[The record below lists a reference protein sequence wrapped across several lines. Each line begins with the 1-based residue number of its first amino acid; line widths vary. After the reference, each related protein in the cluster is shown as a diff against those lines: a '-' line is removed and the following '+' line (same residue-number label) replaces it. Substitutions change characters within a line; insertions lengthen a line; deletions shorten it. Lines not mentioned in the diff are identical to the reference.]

1 MMLAS
6 RHNGAQ
12 ARRTRV
18 ASRGRAARRAPVIA
32 LALILLVPV
41 TAAAADL
48 GDTLRG
54 SLPNFVRPSS
64 AIRWDGVVFGGQLGY
79 ANLSADFTDS
89 TSTSGQ
95 LPRGVTTNSATYGAF
110 LGYNTQWD
118 DIILGVDVGY
128 NRPSSMMMSTS
139 GGGTTGSLKL
149 DDYGTFRGRAGYV
162 LGQFMPYAFV
172 GGAVGRMNY
181 AIAPASSASQ
191 TASRDNA
198 YSFGATAGLGV
209 DVAILPN
216 VFLRAEY
223 EYIVFSPVG
232 QIRSSTN
239 AGRVGVGLRF

>member
-1 MMLAS
+1 MIWAS
-6 RHNGAQ
+6 RHKGAQ
-12 ARRTRV
+12 ARRAQV
-18 ASRGRAARRAPVIA
+18 ASRGRAARRASVVA
-32 LALILLVPV
+32 LALIMLSPV

-54 SLPNFVRPSS
+54 SLPNFVNPSS

-89 TSTSGQ
+89 TSAPGL
-95 LPRGVTTNSATYGAF
+95 LPRSSTTNSATYGAF

-128 NRPSSMMMSTS
+128 NRPSSMTLSTS
-139 GGGTTGSLKL
+139 GSGATGALRL
-149 DDYGTFRGRAGYV
+149 DDYGTLRGRAGYT
-162 LGQFMPYAFV
+162 LGQFLLYGFV
-172 GGAVGRMNY
+172 GGAVGRMDY
-181 AIAPASSASQ
+181 AITPATAASQ

-198 YSFGATAGLGV
+198 YSFGVTAGLGI

-223 EYIVFSPVG
+223 EYIAFSPVG

-239 AGRVGVGLRF
+239 TGRVGVGLRF